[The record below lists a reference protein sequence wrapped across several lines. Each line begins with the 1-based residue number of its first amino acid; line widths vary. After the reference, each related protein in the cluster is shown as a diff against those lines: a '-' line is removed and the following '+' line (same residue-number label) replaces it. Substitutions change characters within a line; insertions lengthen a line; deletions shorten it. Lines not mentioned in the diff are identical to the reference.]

1 MTQCPLTDAPI
12 PPSSL
17 PSPTPSRPISGAS
30 CALYGDPDA
39 GKMPRSLAQL
49 LTRVAQVIRAHT
61 EAVDH
66 AFVANLIGSLKS
78 LRAHAISLTH
88 DMHQAED
95 LVQKTVL
102 KAINKQEEF
111 EAGTNLQAWRFTTLR
126 NLFFSGR
133 RTKQREVEDTDGT
146 HAATMITIPDQEAH
160 GPGSAYG
167 ACQAAPRAARGPA
180 AHRWGG
186 PRKGSNPLGPRSGR
200 SRAGQPGEDPPGRT
214 DGARP
219 RR

>member
-1 MTQCPLTDAPI
+1 
-12 PPSSL
+12 
-17 PSPTPSRPISGAS
+17 
-30 CALYGDPDA
+30 
-39 GKMPRSLAQL
+39 LAQL

-78 LRAHAISLTH
+78 LRAHAISLTQN
-88 DMHQAED
+88 MHQAED

-146 HAATMITIPDQEAH
+146 HAATMITIPDQEDRLTVQDLHTALAKLPREQREALLLIGGEGQGKGRIPWDQGRDDQEPVNRARTRLAELMGLVRDDSIAWSH
-160 GPGSAYG
+160 G
-167 ACQAAPRAARGPA
+167 APA
-180 AHRWGG
+180 
-186 PRKGSNPLGPRSGR
+186 
-200 SRAGQPGEDPPGRT
+200 
-214 DGARP
+214 
-219 RR
+219 

>member
-1 MTQCPLTDAPI
+1 
-12 PPSSL
+12 
-17 PSPTPSRPISGAS
+17 
-30 CALYGDPDA
+30 
-39 GKMPRSLAQL
+39 MPRSLAQL

-78 LRAHAISLTH
+78 LRAHAISLTQN
-88 DMHQAED
+88 MHQAED

-146 HAATMITIPDQEAH
+146 HAATMITIPDQEDRLTVQDLHTALAKLPREQREALLLIVGEGQGKGRIPWDQGRDDQEPVNRARTRLAELMGLVRDDSIAWSH
-160 GPGSAYG
+160 G
-167 ACQAAPRAARGPA
+167 APA
-180 AHRWGG
+180 
-186 PRKGSNPLGPRSGR
+186 
-200 SRAGQPGEDPPGRT
+200 
-214 DGARP
+214 
-219 RR
+219 